1 MFSLLFS
8 ILQYLDTKDKEMGDV
23 FHNVGREVGFDE
35 VIATETA
42 SITIGIEPI
51 RAIKDERNEFSFLDR
66 RSEFKGTRIIHVP
79 LFFWMMRI
87 AYRPKIESTG
97 ETTVFSEF
105 KNISGY

>member
-1 MFSLLFS
+1 
-8 ILQYLDTKDKEMGDV
+8 MGNI
-23 FHNVGREVGFDE
+23 FHDVGRKVGLDE
-35 VIATETA
+35 VIAAETA
-42 SITIGIEPI
+42 GATIGVIPM
-51 RAIKDERNEFSFLDR
+51 RAVEDEGDELSFLNR

-79 LFFWMMRI
+79 LFFWMLRI